1 MALGYT
7 GADLRRAA
15 AKKLRLAP
23 EQLKSLALV
32 KRSVD
37 ARRKSDVKFIV
48 TVDVQVAGSEDK
60 LLARLR
66 DSRVRPAPDRS
77 YKMPKAGALPLRPV
91 VVGFG
96 PAGMFAGLLLA
107 RAGLRPIV
115 VERGGAV
122 EDRQNA
128 VQRFWQ
134 DRALDSECN
143 VQFGEGGAGTF

>member
-1 MALGYT
+1 M
-7 GADLRRAA
+7 
-15 AKKLRLAP
+15 P
-23 EQLKSLALV
+23 
-32 KRSVD
+32 
-37 ARRKSDVKFIV
+37 RRKSDVKFIV

-77 YKMPKAGALPLRPV
+77 YKMPKSRRAAAAPV

-115 VERGGAV
+115 VGAAARSRVSRERCAT
-122 EDRQNA
+122 
-128 VQRFWQ
+128 RFWQ
-134 DRALDSECN
+134 GPTLDQRKCN
-143 VQFGEGGAGTF
+143 VQFGEGAAPARFRTAS